1 MAEIIN
7 NIAFKYVSK
16 VGNPKLMNNVM
27 AEINIKV
34 TSLKEQQKIS
44 TFFGKLNHLIE
55 LQEHKLELL
64 KQKKQAYLQKMFI

>member
-34 TSLKEQQKIS
+34 PSLKEQQKIS
-44 TFFGKLNHLIE
+44 IFFNKLNYLIE
-55 LQEHKLELL
+55 LQKHKIELL
-64 KQKKQAYLQKMFI
+64 KQNKQAYLQKMFI